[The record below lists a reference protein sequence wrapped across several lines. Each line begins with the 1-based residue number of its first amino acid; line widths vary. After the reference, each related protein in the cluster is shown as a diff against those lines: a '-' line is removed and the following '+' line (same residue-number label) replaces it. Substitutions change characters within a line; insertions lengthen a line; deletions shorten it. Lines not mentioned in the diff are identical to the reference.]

1 MGYFALVSKHPR
13 QFFPG
18 NTRHRSDRVAEYQHQ
33 DLGLAI
39 PTQPIFR
46 DFLARLQPKPE
57 RRKPQLASQH
67 SGRRE

>member
-18 NTRHRSDRVAEYQHQ
+18 NTGHGSDHVPEYQQQ
-33 DLGLAI
+33 DLGLAVL
-39 PTQPIFR
+39 TQPRFR
-46 DFLARLQPKPE
+46 DLLARLQPKPG
-57 RRKPQLASQH
+57 RRKPQLASRH